1 VTCSLLLVLASSGC
15 FFHGCTKEYEVPLTL
30 HEVHEWG
37 VFQQQYGYN
46 ETVLS
51 GGHNPGHPPMPMVVE
66 QEESKPVIYF
76 HGDGIGDVNV
86 TVETNASNIITIPQ
100 AQVGGGTIH
109 WNIRVAGGID
119 DRKSEAI
126 VVDRDE
132 NKTRYDYL
140 FYEGRNQDTQ
150 DVVAKVSRNGDN
162 LSFNI
167 TNIGNTWAEDVFFW
181 YHPGWEEKA
190 VILAGLADLAPRE
203 NVVSSMK
210 LGQSSPVEGLR
221 SSLKEKLSGRGLTSG
236 ESEDFLSFWVDGKE
250 DELGL
255 EAGRTFFESDGN
267 ETAHILYFIPQSKY
281 DAYLPLTIEP
291 LPEDAAIRVG
301 LVWLKDVP
309 VEHQK

>member
-1 VTCSLLLVLASSGC
+1 
-15 FFHGCTKEYEVPLTL
+15 
-30 HEVHEWG
+30 
-37 VFQQQYGYN
+37 
-46 ETVLS
+46 
-51 GGHNPGHPPMPMVVE
+51 MVVE